1 MKKTSRAARGAA
13 VVPGVSTR
21 ATQRFAAEGLDCP
34 SCGADVR
41 DGLRQLTGIFAV
53 SVNVQAQEIA
63 VTFDPARVAPDQI
76 QGRLSEIGFG
86 CK

>member
-1 MKKTSRAARGAA
+1 MNKTSRAARGAA
-13 VVPGVSTR
+13 AVSTR

-34 SCGADVR
+34 SCGAEVR